1 MNTLILY
8 AMGIA
13 SLAVI
18 IAGAFF
24 LVVMIVYGIQ
34 DIWAKVSACAKNVS
48 EYLLNKRDFELYKR
62 DVKAWDDAKRV
73 AKDRCKNCRYR
84 QESLKKEAHL

>member
-8 AMGIA
+8 AMGLA

-34 DIWAKVSACAKNVS
+34 NILGKVSACAKNAS

-62 DVKAWDDAKRV
+62 DVEAWDDAKRA
-73 AKDRCKNCRYR
+73 AKERCKHCRYR
-84 QESLKKEAHL
+84 QESLKKEAQP

>member
-8 AMGIA
+8 AMGLA
-13 SLAVI
+13 SLVVI

-34 DIWAKVSACAKNVS
+34 SVWAKVSACAKNVS
-48 EYLLNKRDFELYKR
+48 EYLLNKRDFELYQR
-62 DVKAWDDAKRV
+62 DVKAWDNAKQ
-73 AKDRCKNCRYR
+73 AEKDRCKHCHYR
-84 QESLKKEAHL
+84 QESLKKEAQP